1 MSLAQA
7 ISPDA
12 AETHADEPSADTFNT
27 LRRIAR
33 MSLAHPGRLTIALV
47 CAFGAAIFQLAI
59 PRLLGNAVDDA
70 YSLLSGAAVSP
81 EVVHTA
87 LLYAALLIFG
97 AGVVRGIL
105 TMIFTYQS
113 EAIGQSIGYALRLQ
127 FYRQLQRLSFSYHDK
142 IHTGELITR
151 GMLDVEGVRMF
162 IDQALIRM
170 LFLATLIF
178 AGCYL
183 LMRTDILLGLL
194 SLSFVP
200 FVAWNA
206 TVGRLQLRQ
215 VWLELQE
222 RLGVLTRIMEE
233 NLGGIRVV
241 RAFGA
246 QLYEMVAFDKSA
258 EKALDLAKTR
268 VQLRFR
274 LTSLMTFEYLLA
286 MALVLWVGGLKV
298 ANGEISVGTLAEF
311 LAFMTILQLPVRQ
324 LGMVVNAFAR
334 ASMSGRRLF
343 EILDETDIIPEKP
356 DAVVL
361 EPGKPRTL
369 RFENVHFAYNPRAT
383 KIAVLRGIS
392 FEVAAGQTLGIV
404 GPPGSGKS
412 TIAHLLP
419 RFYDVSE
426 GRITIDGIDIRDC
439 TLESLRRVVSVV
451 QQDAFLFTASIENN
465 VAYGD
470 PWADRDR
477 ISQAAE
483 SARLHDYI
491 GRLPQGYE
499 SLVGERGISLSGGQ
513 RQRLSISRSTL
524 LLPSILALDDATS
537 AIDAVTE
544 KQIRASLIDFAKTCA
559 TIIISHRLSSL
570 MHADEILFLEH
581 GEIVERGTHEELLA
595 QGGRYKAL
603 YELQGVGTEHHG
615 DN

>member
-1 MSLAQA
+1 MNAGQA
-7 ISPDA
+7 VFAPTSHIDQELTPNRSFD
-12 AETHADEPSADTFNT
+12 T
-27 LRRIAR
+27 LRRIVR
-33 MSLAHPGRLTIALV
+33 MTFAYPWRLGFAIV
-47 CAFGAAIFQLAI
+47 CAIGAAVFQLAI
-59 PRLLGNAVDDA
+59 PRLLGDAVDDA
-70 YSLLSGAAVSP
+70 YSLLAGVSATPDEIRGAL
-81 EVVHTA
+81 VH
-87 LLYAALLIFG
+87 AALLIFF

-105 TMIFTYQS
+105 TMLFTYHS
-113 EAIGQSIGYALRLQ
+113 EAIGQHIGYGLRLQ
-127 FYRQLQRLSFSYHDK
+127 FYKQLQRLSFSYHDK

-162 IDQALIRM
+162 VDQAVVRIF
-170 LFLATLIF
+170 FLATLVV
-178 AGCYL
+178 AGCVF
-183 LMRTDILLGLL
+183 LMTTDPLLGLL

-206 TVGRLQLRQ
+206 TVGRLRLRQ
-215 VWLELQE
+215 VWLALQE
-222 RLGVLTRIMEE
+222 KLGVLTRIMEE

-246 QLYEMVAFDKSA
+246 EKFEMRAFDDAAA
-258 EKALDLAKTR
+258 EALDLAKTR

-274 LTSLMTFEYLLA
+274 LTSLMTFEYLVA
-286 MALVLWVGGLKV
+286 MALVLWVGGIKV
-298 ANGEISVGTLAEF
+298 SNGEITVGTLAEF

-343 EILDETDIIPEKP
+343 EILDETDVIPEKD
-356 DAVVL
+356 DATEL
-361 EPGKPRTL
+361 EPSNPRTL
-369 RFENVHFAYNPRAT
+369 KFDNVQFAYDPKAT

-392 FEVAAGQTLGIV
+392 FEISAGQTLGIV

-412 TIAHLLP
+412 TIAHLIP
-419 RFYDVSE
+419 RFYDVSS
-426 GRITIDGIDIRDC
+426 GTITVDGIDIRDC

-470 PWADRDR
+470 PWAERDR

-491 GRLPQGYE
+491 TQLPQGYE

-524 LLPSILALDDATS
+524 LLPSILVLDDATS

-544 KQIRASLIDFAKTCA
+544 KQIRASLIEFSKTCA

-570 MHADEILFLEH
+570 MHADEILFLED
-581 GEIVERGTHEELLA
+581 GMVAERGTHDELLA
-595 QGGRYKAL
+595 LGGRYKAL
-603 YELQGVGTEHHG
+603 HDLQGIGGQTNG
-615 DN
+615 D